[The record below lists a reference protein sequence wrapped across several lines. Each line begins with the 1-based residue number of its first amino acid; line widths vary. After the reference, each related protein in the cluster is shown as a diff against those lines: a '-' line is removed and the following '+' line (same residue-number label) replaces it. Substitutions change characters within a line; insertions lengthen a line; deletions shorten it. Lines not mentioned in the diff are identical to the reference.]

1 MRIAIDATPLLM
13 RSAGVKNY
21 VYYWIRSL
29 QELAGVRNVSAY
41 PFVPLRELNHE
52 TSTMNY
58 WQSLA
63 RLSFVVASNY
73 SPLPLLNLTSF
84 RTDIF
89 HMSSILVRKPPT
101 RARKTATLH
110 DMTCW
115 IMPELHLPSNVAA
128 AKESADRVA
137 RRADGLIAV
146 SEWTK
151 QDAVR
156 LLGLDPDRFSVIY
169 PGVADAFFEVTAA
182 DIARVR
188 EQYQLTRPYVLFV
201 GTIEPRKNLGR
212 RLDAWEQLPRSVRE
226 EFELVLAGPE
236 GWGNTNG
243 VVARAAALAGVRYL
257 RYVPEP
263 DLAGLTAGATAF
275 VYPSLYEGF
284 GFPIAQAMAAG
295 VPVLTSN
302 VSSMPEV
309 TGAAAVLVDPH
320 SPGEI
325 SAGLEK
331 LLTSVTLRERLAVEG
346 RERAGL
352 FRWEECARQSMA
364 FFERVMGHI

>member
-1 MRIAIDATPLLM
+1 
-13 RSAGVKNY
+13 
-21 VYYWIRSL
+21 
-29 QELAGVRNVSAY
+29 
-41 PFVPLRELNHE
+41 
-52 TSTMNY
+52 
-58 WQSLA
+58 
-63 RLSFVVASNY
+63 
-73 SPLPLLNLTSF
+73 
-84 RTDIF
+84 
-89 HMSSILVRKPPT
+89 
-101 RARKTATLH
+101 
-110 DMTCW
+110 
-115 IMPELHLPSNVAA
+115 
-128 AKESADRVA
+128 
-137 RRADGLIAV
+137 
-146 SEWTK
+146 
-151 QDAVR
+151 
-156 LLGLDPDRFSVIY
+156 
-169 PGVADAFFEVTAA
+169 
-182 DIARVR
+182 
-188 EQYQLTRPYVLFV
+188 
-201 GTIEPRKNLGR
+201 
-212 RLDAWEQLPRSVRE
+212 
-226 EFELVLAGPE
+226 
-236 GWGNTNG
+236 
-243 VVARAAALAGVRYL
+243 VRYL